1 MKIFSIYSIC
11 ESNTFGRRYDAW
23 EEKYMY
29 ETEKQNEKEAIEEYT
44 GLKITSTEKI
54 AYGYSDK
61 RNMYT
66 MSNGARYILS
76 DDTAYHAEG

>member
-29 ETEKQNEKEAIEEYT
+29 ETEKQNGKEAIEEYT
-44 GLKITSTEKI
+44 GLKIIIIKKI

-61 RNMYT
+61 RNMYI
-66 MSNGARYILS
+66 MSNGDRYILS